1 MLLLWHFCLFLLCS
15 GSFDHFVFIFLM
27 ALLFHLC
34 IDVCSNLI
42 VVVVFSL
49 IFVHAHFFQCEK
61 IKKYCFHFA
70 GSFVDLLG
78 IISAPDRQ
86 FSLKSLVTSVI
97 RCVFV
102 SVFNL
107 FFFMK
112 ISICVVDIMPF
123 TIIQI
128 NRCISYEMTH

>member
-1 MLLLWHFCLFLLCS
+1 MP
-15 GSFDHFVFIFLM
+15 I
-27 ALLFHLC
+27 
-34 IDVCSNLI
+34 
-42 VVVVFSL
+42 
-49 IFVHAHFFQCEK
+49 FFQCEK

-86 FSLKSLVTSVI
+86 FSLKSLVTFVI

-107 FFFMK
+107 FFFYENFNMCCWYNA
-112 ISICVVDIMPF
+112 IHDNTNQPVH
-123 TIIQI
+123 IIRNDSLKFLS
-128 NRCISYEMTH
+128 NRFFPLSSRCMLTLKFFLAKLTESRCSFETNEMLSK